1 MLLLV
6 LSTSI
11 TVGIIGSPAASP
23 FCFTNIISITE
34 ISSPAYPENS
44 TYFLTL
50 NELLETILSHAPTDA
65 KLRTICKLA
74 CMHALL
80 KNKMANNDPH

>member
-1 MLLLV
+1 MLLLVTV

-11 TVGIIGSPAASP
+11 IVGIIGSAAASP
-23 FCFTNIISITE
+23 SCCTKIISITE

-50 NELLETILSHAPTDA
+50 NELLETIISHAPTDA
-65 KLRTICKLA
+65 SSELIVNLHTCTSEKQ
-74 CMHALL
+74 
-80 KNKMANNDPH
+80 DG